1 MPMQAR
7 SIDRITVMNITLVL
21 EAALLLA
28 STFWLQ
34 IAQINLLPALRF
46 SRNALL
52 FGVLAGVGTASSGFL
67 VVWLGS
73 VFKDSLKWM
82 HALTTIVFE
91 EIAPLFATLKF
102 TDIFLLAAASGFCE
116 EVFFRGVIQ
125 AQLGLLPTSILF
137 GFFHCPS
144 RRHVSYGIWAF
155 AAGLFLGLLRDW
167 TGCLWVSI
175 IAHALSNLIGIASL
189 RYFFKPGQSN
199 A

>member
-1 MPMQAR
+1 MQSR
-7 SIDRITVMNITLVL
+7 SIDRITIMNITLVL

-34 IAQINLLPALRF
+34 FAQINLLPSLRF
-46 SRNALL
+46 SKNALIIGL
-52 FGVLAGVGTASSGFL
+52 LAGIGTASSGFL

-73 VFKDSLKWM
+73 LFKDSLKWM
-82 HALTTIVFE
+82 HSLTTIVFE
-91 EIAPLFATLKF
+91 EIAPLFATLNF
-102 TDIFLLAAASGFCE
+102 TDILLVAAASGFCE
-116 EVFFRGVIQ
+116 EVFFRGIIQ
-125 AQLGLLPTSILF
+125 SQLGLLPTSVLF

-144 RRHVSYGIWAF
+144 KRHISYGIWAF

-175 IAHALSNLIGIASL
+175 IAHAMSNLIGIVSL
-189 RYFFKPGQSN
+189 RYFFKAGQLK

>member
-1 MPMQAR
+1 MQSR

-34 IAQINLLPALRF
+34 IAQINLLPSLRF
-46 SRNALL
+46 SKTALIIGL
-52 FGVLAGVGTASSGFL
+52 IAGVGTAFSGFF

-73 VFKDSLKWM
+73 VFKDSLKWI
-82 HALTTIVFE
+82 HSLTTIVFE
-91 EIAPLFATLKF
+91 EIAPLFSTLNF
-102 TDIFLLAAASGFCE
+102 ADIVIVSAASGFCE
-116 EVFFRGVIQ
+116 EVFFRGIIQ
-125 AQLGLLPTSILF
+125 VQLGLLPTSILF

-144 RRHVSYGIWAF
+144 RRHISYGIWAF

-167 TGCLWVSI
+167 TGCLWVCI

-189 RYFFKPGQSN
+189 RYFFKVGPSN